1 MAKSELKFLVDVGV
15 GKKVETFLIES
26 GHDIKSIRQTDHK
39 MKDSQILKIA
49 NDEERSIIT
58 MDKDFGELVF
68 YSGMSHYGVL
78 LLRLDD
84 SDGEEKVEI
93 IKEIFTKYKS
103 SLRNNFCVY
112 QNSKLRI
119 KKVK

>member
-1 MAKSELKFLVDVGV
+1 MAKSDLKFLVDVGV
-15 GKKVETFLIES
+15 GKKVETFLYES
-26 GHDIKSIRQTDHK
+26 GHDIKSIRQIDHR
-39 MKDSQILKIA
+39 MKDSQILKLA
-49 NDEERSIIT
+49 NEEKRTIIT

-68 YSGMSHYGVL
+68 NSGMSHYGVL

-93 IKEIFTKYKS
+93 IKEIFTKYES
-103 SLRNNFCVY
+103 SIRSNFCVY
-112 QNSKLRI
+112 QNSRLRI